1 MKFETTLSTI
11 EIDDIQLGNCKA
23 PHDLLGMH
31 DIVEDGKTKLVV
43 RAMCPNAVKATVISI
58 EDSEKMF
65 SLHPV
70 GEDGLYEGVMVRRKK
85 HFRYRIQCEDK
96 DGNKWTYIDPYQYDS
111 LSSDFRLLQEG
122 IDYDIYNKLGAKI
135 KEVEGIKGIYFAVW
149 APHAKRVSVIGDF
162 NNWDG
167 RRHYMRFIDHC
178 GVWEL
183 FVPGILEGDK
193 YKFEIKTQENE
204 ILYKADPFAAYSELR
219 PNNASIV
226 YDLNKYKWKDA
237 KWMKQRDKKEHSK
250 EAVSIYEVHIG
261 SWKKHPDGSYY
272 NYKEAADELVKYV
285 KLMNFTHVELMGIM
299 EYPLDDSWGYQVT
312 GYFAPTS
319 RYGTPDDFRYFV
331 DTMHKNN
338 IGVLLDW
345 VPAHFP
351 RDSFA
356 LEKFDGTALYEHHN
370 SIQASHPQW
379 GTLIFNYERNEVKV
393 FLIASALFWL
403 DYYHIDGLRVDA
415 VASMLYLDYGRT
427 NGEFIPNNYGGN
439 VNLEA
444 VEFIKTLNSATYSK
458 YPGIMMIAEESTT
471 WEGVTRPVSF
481 GGLGFGF
488 KWNMGW
494 MHDFI
499 DYMKIDPF
507 FRKYSHNKLTFS
519 IMYAFSE
526 NFILPFSHDEVVH
539 GKSCMLYKMPGD
551 EWRKFANLRTL
562 YGYMFTHPG
571 KKMLFMGNEF
581 AQTSEWNEKIELDW
595 NLLQYEPHQGMQSY
609 VKDLN
614 ALYREYKSLW
624 EVDHQYGGFEW
635 IDCDNSEQSIIS
647 FIRKSKDWD
656 EKLVV
661 VVNFTPEVRNNYII
675 GVEDEGI
682 YEEIFN
688 SDSVQYGGSGVV
700 NQKVQARNMS
710 WNNKPY
716 SIEITVPPLAISIYR
731 RLD

>member
-682 YEEIFN
+682 YE
-688 SDSVQYGGSGVV
+688 
-700 NQKVQARNMS
+700 
-710 WNNKPY
+710 
-716 SIEITVPPLAISIYR
+716 
-731 RLD
+731 

>member
-1 MKFETTLSTI
+1 MKYQTTLSI
-11 EIDDIQLGNCKA
+11 ADMEAIQTGSLRA
-23 PHDLLGMH
+23 PHDILGMH
-31 DIVEDGKTKLVV
+31 EIIEDGKTKLVV
-43 RAMCPNAVKATVISI
+43 RIMCPDVVKAAVVAM
-58 EDSEKMF
+58 EEKEKNYP
-65 SLHPV
+65 LHPL
-70 GEDGLYEGVMVRRKK
+70 GEDGLYEGVMGRRKK
-85 HFRYRIQCEDK
+85 HFLYKIECEDK
-96 DGNKWTYIDPYQYDS
+96 EGNKWSYIDPYQFDF
-111 LSSDFRLLQEG
+111 SSHDFNLLQEG
-122 IDYDIYNKLGAKI
+122 IDYNIYNKLGAKI
-135 KEVEGIKGIYFAVW
+135 REVAGIKGVYFAVW
-149 APHAKRVSVIGDF
+149 APNAKRVSVIGDF

-167 RRHYMRFIDHC
+167 RRHCMKFIDDC

-183 FVPGILEGDK
+183 FIPGIAQGDK
-193 YKFEIKTQENE
+193 YKFEIKTKEDV

-219 PNNASIV
+219 PNTASIV

-237 KWMKQRDKKEHSK
+237 KWIKQREKKKHYK

-261 SWKKHPDGSYY
+261 SWKKHADGSYY
-272 NYKEAADELVKYV
+272 TYREAADELAEYV
-285 KLMNFTHVELMGIM
+285 KSMNFTHIELMGIM
-299 EYPLDDSWGYQVT
+299 EYPLDESWGYQVT

-319 RYGTPDDFRYFV
+319 RYGTPDDFKYFV

-370 SIQASHPQW
+370 SIQASHPEW
-379 GTLIFNYERNEVKV
+379 GTLIFNYQRNEVKL

-415 VASMLYLDYGRT
+415 VASMLYLDYGRA
-427 NGEFIPNNYGGN
+427 NGEFIPNCYGGN
-439 VNLEA
+439 VNLDA

-458 YPGIMMIAEESTT
+458 FPGIMMIAEESTA
-471 WEGVTRPVSF
+471 WEGVTRPVSY

-507 FRKYSHNKLTFS
+507 FRKYEHNKLTFS

-526 NFILPFSHDEVVH
+526 NFILPLSHDEVVH
-539 GKSCMLYKMPGD
+539 GKSCMIYKMPGD
-551 EWRKFANLRTL
+551 DWRKFANLRVV
-562 YGYMFTHPG
+562 YGYMYTHPG

-595 NLLQYEPHQGMQSY
+595 DLLQYEPHKGMQAF

-614 ALYREYKSLW
+614 ALYKSYKSLW
-624 EVDHQYGGFEW
+624 QVDHEYGGFEW
-635 IDCDNSEQSIIS
+635 IDCNNWEQSIIS
-647 FIRKSKDWD
+647 FIRKSKDSD

-661 VVNFTPEVRNNYII
+661 VINFTPEVRKNFII
-675 GVEDEGI
+675 GVEDEGV

-700 NQKVQARNMS
+700 NEQVTTRNMS

-716 SIEITVPPLAISIYR
+716 SIEITVPPLAISIYS
-731 RLD
+731 LSE

>member
-1 MKFETTLSTI
+1 MKFETTLSIAEI
-11 EIDDIQLGNCKA
+11 EAIQTGNCKA
-23 PHDLLGMH
+23 PHDILGMH
-31 DIVEDGKTKLVV
+31 EIIEDEKAKLVV
-43 RAMCPNAVKATVISI
+43 RIMCPGVVKATVIAM
-58 EDSEKMF
+58 EDKEKTYP
-65 SLHPV
+65 LHPI
-70 GEDGLYEGVMVRRKK
+70 GEAGLYEGVMGRRKK
-85 HFRYRIQCEDK
+85 YFRYKVECEDK
-96 DGNKWTYIDPYQYDS
+96 EGNKWFYIDPYQFDFA
-111 LSSDFRLLQEG
+111 SDDFNLLKEG
-122 IDYDIYNKLGAKI
+122 IDYNIYNKLGAKI
-135 KEVEGIKGIYFAVW
+135 KEVEGIKGVYFAVW
-149 APHAKRVSVIGDF
+149 APNAKRVSVIGDF

-167 RRHYMRFIDHC
+167 RRHCMKFIDYC

-183 FVPGILEGDK
+183 FIPGVVKGDK
-193 YKFEIKTQENE
+193 YKFEIKTKDDV

-237 KWMKQRDKKEHSK
+237 KWIKQRERKEYYK

-272 NYKEAADELVKYV
+272 TYREAANELAEYV
-285 KLMNFTHVELMGIM
+285 KSMNFTHIELMGIM
-299 EYPLDDSWGYQVT
+299 EYPLDESWGYQVT

-319 RYGTPDDFRYFV
+319 RYGTPDDFKYFV

-370 SIQASHPQW
+370 SIQSSHPEW
-379 GTLIFNYERNEVKV
+379 GTLIFNYQRNEVKL

-403 DYYHIDGLRVDA
+403 DYYHIDGIRVDA

-427 NGEFIPNNYGGN
+427 NGEFIPNCYGGN

-458 YPGIMMIAEESTT
+458 FPGIMMIAEESTA
-471 WEGVTRPVSF
+471 WEGVTRPVSY

-507 FRKYSHNKLTFS
+507 FRKYEHNKLTFS

-526 NFILPFSHDEVVH
+526 NFVLPLSHDEVVH

-551 EWRKFANLRTL
+551 EWRKFANLRIV
-562 YGYMFTHPG
+562 YGYMYTHPG

-581 AQTSEWNEKIELDW
+581 AKTSEWNEKVELDW
-595 NLLQYEPHQGMQSY
+595 ELLQYELHKGMQAF

-614 ALYREYKSLW
+614 ELYRNYKSLW
-624 EVDHQYGGFEW
+624 EVDYEYGGFEW
-635 IDCDNSEQSIIS
+635 IDCHNWEQSIIS
-647 FIRKSKDWD
+647 FIRKSKNRD
-656 EKLVV
+656 EKLVIV
-661 VVNFTPEVRNNYII
+661 INFTPEVRKNFIL
-675 GVEDEGI
+675 GVEDEGV

-688 SDSVQYGGSGVV
+688 SDSAQYGGSGVINEPV
-700 NQKVQARNMS
+700 RTRNMS
-710 WNNKPY
+710 WNDKPY
-716 SIEITVPPLAISIYR
+716 SIEVTVPPLAISIYK
-731 RLD
+731 LSY